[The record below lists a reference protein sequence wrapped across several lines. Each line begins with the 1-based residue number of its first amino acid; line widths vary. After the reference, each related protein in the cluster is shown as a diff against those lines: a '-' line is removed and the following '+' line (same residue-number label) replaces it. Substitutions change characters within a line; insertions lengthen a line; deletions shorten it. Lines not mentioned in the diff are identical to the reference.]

1 MRVFRIVRSI
11 LFTIGAVVGA
21 GSILLVIATLAF
33 GLRPLVVISGSMEP
47 GIPTGSLILTRTV
60 PAADLK
66 IGDVVTVPRPDGRGP
81 VTHRVVEIDEMEQGP
96 VELELQGDANAAK
109 DPQPYVVNE
118 AGLLQL
124 TVPGLGVVVEGL
136 RSPLGL
142 AGVGTVL
149 VGLVLLYFVQPA
161 RPTAKAKRTRAV
173 AADPATHVPA
183 RPLSGPDGSE
193 TNR

>member
-1 MRVFRIVRSI
+1 MSDAAEARGGMRVFRIVRSI
-11 LFTIGAVVGA
+11 LFSIGAVAGA

-60 PAADLK
+60 PAADLE

-81 VTHRVVEIDEMEQGP
+81 VTHRVVETEMTEQGP
-96 VELELQGDANAAK
+96 VTLELQGDANAAK

-124 TVPGLGVVVEGL
+124 TVPGLGVVVQGL
-136 RSPLGL
+136 RSPLGI

-149 VGLVLLYFVQPA
+149 VGLVLLYFVQPTGA
-161 RPTAKAKRTRAV
+161 SPKPEHTAE
-173 AADPATHVPA
+173 
-183 RPLSGPDGSE
+183 S
-193 TNR
+193 